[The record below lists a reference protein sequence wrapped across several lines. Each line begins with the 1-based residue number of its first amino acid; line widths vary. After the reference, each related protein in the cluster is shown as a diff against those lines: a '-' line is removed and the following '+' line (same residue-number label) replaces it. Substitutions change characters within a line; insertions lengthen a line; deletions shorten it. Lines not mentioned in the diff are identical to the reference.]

1 MNLILLS
8 FYIKIVFVC
17 FIFILVYSYV
27 VIYYVKKYNELNIM
41 ELEIIRTMRLLLPF
55 WCLILSII
63 PILNIMW
70 AMDGILTLFS
80 RNRME
85 KSINVVLNGIKKY

>member
-1 MNLILLS
+1 M
-8 FYIKIVFVC
+8 
-17 FIFILVYSYV
+17 FILVSSYV
-27 VIYYVKKYNELNIM
+27 LIYYVKKYNKLNTI
-41 ELEIIRTMRLLLPF
+41 ETYIIRTICYLLPF

-70 AMDGILTLFS
+70 AIDSILTLFS